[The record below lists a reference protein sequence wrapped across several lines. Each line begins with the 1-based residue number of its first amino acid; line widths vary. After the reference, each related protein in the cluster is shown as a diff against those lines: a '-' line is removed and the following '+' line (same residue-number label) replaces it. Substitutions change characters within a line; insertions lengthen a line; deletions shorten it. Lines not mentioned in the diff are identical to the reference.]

1 MMQFNQNERVFTA
14 DGKDAGHIDRVVID
28 PQTKAVTHLVV
39 RTGFL
44 STKDKV
50 VPIEQVLPGPEG
62 QLALQLDSQ
71 ELAGLSDFA
80 ETQYVVVEEEN
91 RNASLPLGAL
101 YPPNAGGTP
110 RLPQSGPK
118 VRKGTR
124 LNIPSD
130 TVAVKEG
137 AKVVSSDGKQV
148 GHVEQVLTSPPGD
161 HVTHFLISKGLLVK
175 EKRLIPT
182 VWVNLFTE
190 DEIDLVIKSSTVE
203 KLPVIEPA

>member
-1 MMQFNQNERVFTA
+1 L
-14 DGKDAGHIDRVVID
+14 
-28 PQTKAVTHLVV
+28 VTL
-39 RTGFL
+39 F
-44 STKDKV
+44 
-50 VPIEQVLPGPEG
+50 
-62 QLALQLDSQ
+62 
-71 ELAGLSDFA
+71 
-80 ETQYVVVEEEN
+80 
-91 RNASLPLGAL
+91 
-101 YPPNAGGTP
+101 PPDAGGTP
-110 RLPQSGPK
+110 LRPQSGPK
-118 VRKGTR
+118 VRKGIR
-124 LNIPSD
+124 LNIPND